1 MKERLKGDQIRVNKA
16 LISEMVEGIEEI
28 LESLEI
34 MVEGV
39 DEKKI
44 KRRIADIESGRIKP
58 LGEEEL
64 EEFMKADRNAR

>member
-39 DEKKI
+39 DERKI

-58 LGEEEL
+58 LGEEKL
-64 EEFMKADRNAR
+64 EEFMKADRDAR